1 MAVSIQ
7 VSIRNRLLA
16 TLSPVDFSLLEPQLE
31 RVPLPVGVRLLEP
44 NSPIEHVYFLEQ
56 GIASVVANTPQGR
69 RIEAGIIGREGLT
82 GIPALLGTDRTP
94 HECFIQ
100 TAGEGVRIWAD
111 DLRRALAG
119 SASLHQHLLQF
130 VQAFMIQMG
139 QTALS
144 NGCHTLEQRLARW
157 LLMCHDRVDGGDLS
171 TTHEFLSLMLGVR
184 RAGVTV
190 ALQVLEVRG
199 LIATKR
205 AQITVLDRAKL
216 EAVAGDSY
224 GVPEAEYARLFG
236 HPAAERPR
244 IFEQAHRIE
253 DPSGRTAA
261 DLRGSAEPS
270 DLSGRGFGG

>member
-1 MAVSIQ
+1 MFKAGEDAVPVPEQGWQIAPGTAGAHNPQ
-7 VSIRNRLLA
+7 HRLDKQAIVLA
-16 TLSPVDFSLLEPQLE
+16 AAPWITGLAQTTRFHL
-31 RVPLPVGVRLLEP
+31 RPLGVRQHKAVHP
-44 NSPIEHVYFLEQ
+44 S
-56 GIASVVANTPQGR
+56 R
-69 RIEAGIIGREGLT
+69 EAQ
-82 GIPALLGTDRTP
+82 PSTDEK
-94 HECFIQ
+94 HKSQ
-100 TAGEGVRIWAD
+100 
-111 DLRRALAG
+111 
-119 SASLHQHLLQF
+119 
-130 VQAFMIQMG
+130 QA
-139 QTALS
+139 
-144 NGCHTLEQRLARW
+144 LEQRLARW

-190 ALQVLEVRG
+190 ALQVLEDRG

-253 DPSGRTAA
+253 DPSG
-261 DLRGSAEPS
+261 PHCC
-270 DLSGRGFGG
+270 